1 MHKKFLISIV
11 AVAVALAGL
20 TTASEL
26 GFASAGSAAIVADSQ
41 GGGGGSW
48 P

>member
-1 MHKKFLISIV
+1 VHKKILVSIV

-26 GFASAGSAAIVADSQ
+26 GFASAGSPAIVANSQ
-41 GGGGGSW
+41 GGGGSW